1 MIKSRK
7 SEAENILAKQLGNKL
22 DLYLENVPENEAL
35 DNLHLFIPRL
45 ILSRVLAINY
55 LYKKIIKNSGIILEF
70 GCRYGGNLALYNN
83 LRGIYEPYNYT
94 RKIVGFD
101 TFTGFP
107 QVNEIDDSKSGD
119 YGLFENYEVLLKE
132 ILSIHNQ
139 NSPIGH
145 VEKNFLLK
153 GDINLTLPLFLKD
166 NTRNVAFVY
175 FDMDLY
181 QPTKKSLELIFPFLS
196 KGSILVFD
204 DFNNEN
210 FKGESKAILDY
221 FGNFNSLKFNSIP
234 NYPRLSY
241 VEVL

>member
-7 SEAENILAKQLGNKL
+7 SDDENQLTSQLGNKL
-22 DLYLENVPENEAL
+22 DLYLGKVPENEAL

-45 ILSRVLAINY
+45 ILSRILAINF
-55 LYKKIIKNSGIILEF
+55 LYTKIINNSGIILEF

-107 QVNEIDDSKSGD
+107 KVNEIDDSKSGD
-119 YGLFENYEVLLKE
+119 YGLFENYEDLLKE
-132 ILSIHNQ
+132 ILSIHNL

-153 GDINLTLPLFLKD
+153 GDINITLPLFLKD

-181 QPTKKSLELIFPFLS
+181 QPTLISLQLIFPFLS
-196 KGSILVFD
+196 KGSIMVFD